1 MASTEPD
8 AQETLYTL
16 EVPPGYT
23 EDDRLDVYITRF
35 MANASRSKVQRGI
48 KEGRVRVNDRV
59 VKRVSHKVL
68 AGDVIACTLLRPP
81 PIEAAPED
89 IPLDIVY
96 EDAYLIV
103 INKAAGMV
111 VHPAYGNRTG
121 TMVNALLHHLGSHSV
136 QFDPENP
143 DAGQDDDIGL
153 STINATPKSA
163 EGMDL
168 RPGIVHRLDKDTSGL
183 LVVAKDDV
191 THAHL
196 ANQFFHRTT
205 RRRYEAIVW
214 GRPDPPE
221 GRIDTFLNRD
231 PKDRKKMAVS
241 DEEIGK
247 HAITNYQTIEGL
259 GYTSHLAFE
268 LETGRTHQIRIHA
281 THLGHPILNDAVYGG
296 DLIRYGPRTARRKAF
311 YRNLFA
317 KLPRQALHAKTLGF
331 RHPHTNEEMDFT
343 SSLPE
348 DMAQALVAL
357 RRAAETMP

>member
-16 EVPPGYT
+16 EVPSGYT

-35 MANASRSKVQRGI
+35 MANASRAKVQKGI
-48 KEGRVRVNDRV
+48 KEGRVRINNDV
-59 VKRVSHKVL
+59 IYRVSHRVQ
-68 AGDVIACTLLRPP
+68 ANDIIVCTLLRPP

-96 EDAYLIV
+96 EDACLIV

-121 TMVNALLHHLGSHSV
+121 TMVNALLHHLGSKPVH
-136 QFDPENP
+136 FDPENP
-143 DAGQDDDIGL
+143 DAEQNSNIGL
-153 STINATPKSA
+153 STVNATPKSA
-163 EGMDL
+163 EGLDL

-196 ANQFFHRTT
+196 AKQFFHRTT
-205 RRRYEAIVW
+205 RRQYEAIVW
-214 GRPDPPE
+214 GRPDPAE

-241 DEEIGK
+241 KEGVGK

-259 GYTSHLAFE
+259 GYTSHLAFQ

-311 YRNLFA
+311 YRNLFK
-317 KLPRQALHAKTLGF
+317 KLTRQALHAKTLGF
-331 RHPHTNEEMDFT
+331 RHPLTNEEMDFT
-343 SSLPE
+343 SELPA
-348 DMAQALVAL
+348 DMAQALAAL